1 MDNVDLMDK
10 AADSNYEVYL
20 NPELNSFKSLDN
32 LVSDNYNTA
41 TIGLPFYI
49 QLKEPLQAMK
59 LPL

>member
-32 LVSDNYNTA
+32 LVSDNSVSYTH
-41 TIGLPFYI
+41 L
-49 QLKEPLQAMK
+49 QLKGTRKEILD
-59 LPL
+59 